1 MVERMDISERKVL
14 AHPALAALA
23 GASIWV
29 AVPAS
34 AQERLPAPA
43 PVAPIVVP
51 PGAPPIPAQVTVAPA
66 ATLDDDTAP
75 ARIPTE
81 LVEVHPGGL
90 TADQAGVHAA
100 ATSWNAKA
108 SLESLRGASAR
119 VDEAWAGF
127 LPRLSGVAKY
137 TRLSNF
143 TSPPFFSVPG
153 DLVAGPAGP
162 ARQVMIPGD
171 TLFLVPVTV
180 SVPFFE
186 VNNWLLQGTI
196 TVPIS
201 DYFLSIDQKYTA
213 ATRSEEAARWD
224 VMSARATALSNGKIE
239 YYTWLRNRGAVI
251 VAVQSLND
259 QKTHL
264 RDARNQ
270 FAVGNA
276 SKADVLRAET
286 AVSAA
291 ELTVEQATNL
301 SDITEKQL
309 RVAMHVREGAS
320 LLPGEDLETAVAPFQ
335 GNLQGMTIEALSTR
349 PEIKS
354 ADANA
359 AAAHEQSVAARAG
372 RWPVLSAF
380 GDGIYGNPNPRVVP
394 PEQKWFGTWDFGAQ
408 VTWSPNDILIANG
421 SVEDFQSRAANIE
434 ANKGNTRDGIE
445 VEVQQ
450 DWQGVREADFAVV
463 SSTRQL
469 ASAEEAYRVQ
479 RELFNNGRGT
489 STTLTDAET
498 DLTRA
503 RLTLLNARADARIAR
518 IRLDHALGR
527 DVRPAS
533 TAVGATP

>member
-1 MVERMDISERKVL
+1 VL
-14 AHPALAALA
+14 AGTSIMVAMPAA
-23 GASIWV
+23 
-29 AVPAS
+29 
-34 AQERLPAPA
+34 AQENPPGPA
-43 PVAPIVVP
+43 PVVVP
-51 PGAPPIPAQVTVAPA
+51 PGPPPTPAREAAAPVT
-66 ATLDDDTAP
+66 TGDDTTLS
-75 ARIPTE
+75 RVPTE
-81 LVEVHPGGL
+81 LVEVQPGGV
-90 TADQAGVHAA
+90 TAEQAGVRSA

-108 SLESLRGASAR
+108 SLESLHGAEAR
-119 VDEAWAGF
+119 VDEAWAAF
-127 LPRLSGVAKY
+127 LPRLSGIAQYK
-137 TRLSNF
+137 RLSNF
-143 TSPPFFSVPG
+143 SNPPFFTLPPGFPNTINTSV
-153 DLVAGPAGP
+153 A
-162 ARQVMIPGD
+162 
-171 TLFLVPVTV
+171 
-180 SVPFFE
+180 FFQ
-186 VNNWLLQGTI
+186 VNNWLLQGTL
-196 TVPIS
+196 TVPVS
-201 DYFLSIDQKYTA
+201 DYFLSIGQKYTA

-224 VMSARATALSNGKIE
+224 LLGARAGSLSNGKIE

-286 AVSAA
+286 AVAAA

-301 SDITEKQL
+301 SDVTEKQL
-309 RVAMHVREGAS
+309 RVDMHLSEGAS
-320 LLPGEDLETAVAPFQ
+320 LLPGEDLETAVPPFQ
-335 GNLQGMTIEALSTR
+335 GNLQAMTVEALSAR

-394 PEQKWFGTWDFGAQ
+394 PEQRWFGTWDFGAQ
-408 VTWSPNDILIANG
+408 VTWSPNDVLVANG
-421 SVEDFQSRAANIE
+421 SVNDFESRAANIE
-434 ANKGNTRDGIE
+434 ANKGNTRDGIT

-518 IRLDHALGR
+518 VRLDHALGR

-533 TAVGATP
+533 AAAGQQR

>member
-1 MVERMDISERKVL
+1 MDTSERKVL
-14 AHPALAALA
+14 AAHRALAALA
-23 GASIWV
+23 AIAGSSILI
-29 AVPAS
+29 AAPAS
-34 AQERLPAPA
+34 AQERPPAPA
-43 PVAPIVVP
+43 PVGPIVVP
-51 PGAPPIPAQVTVAPA
+51 PGAPPTPAQATVAPV
-66 ATLDDDTAP
+66 ATLANDTDP
-75 ARIPTE
+75 ERIPTE

-143 TSPPFFSVPG
+143 TPPSFFG
-153 DLVAGPAGP
+153 GPAG
-162 ARQVMIPGD
+162 
-171 TLFLVPVTV
+171 LTV
-180 SVPFFE
+180 DFFE
-186 VNNWLLQGTI
+186 VNNWLLQGTL

-201 DYFLSIDQKYTA
+201 DYILSIDQKYTA

-309 RVAMHVREGAS
+309 RVAMHVPEGAM
-320 LLPGEDLETAVAPFQ
+320 LLPGEDLETAVGPFQ
-335 GNLQGMTIEALSTR
+335 GNLQGMTIEALGAR

-380 GDGIYGNPNPRVVP
+380 GDGIYGNPNPRVIQT
-394 PEQKWFGTWDFGAQ
+394 EQKWFGTWDFGAQ
-408 VTWSPNDILIANG
+408 LTWSPNDILVANG
-421 SVEDFQSRAANIE
+421 SVNDFESRAANIE

-450 DWQGVREADFAVV
+450 SWQGVREADFAVV

-533 TAVGATP
+533 TAAGARP